1 MGIYEGP
8 TNLST
13 LHDSIE
19 SCLRRSSYTL
29 ELHKQARDKK
39 APKLETLCRWLR
51 C

>member
-13 LHDSIE
+13 LHNSIE

-29 ELHKQARDKK
+29 DLDNQAKEKK
-39 APKLETLCRWLR
+39 APKLETFCR